1 VRGARGAAGRG
12 VLPDHQAAH
21 RQHQLQ
27 AVSPAGLGQ
36 HSQAAPNFPCRDSCQ
51 KGWRLLYILTAYY
64 RCSEVLRPFLL
75 AFLQGASGRPELPFH
90 GISKACEQNFRKT
103 LQFGGRS
110 LFPSSMELKAMVAGR
125 SAKRQLFLLPGGI
138 ERHLKIK
145 TCSVAQDVI
154 EELCCEMGLQ
164 RPEAFE
170 EYILFV
176 VTDRGEGLLDVPP
189 DPKWVPEG
197 GSAAR

>member
-1 VRGARGAAGRG
+1 MGEKNKKKRI
-12 VLPDHQAAH
+12 P
-21 RQHQLQ
+21 
-27 AVSPAGLGQ
+27 
-36 HSQAAPNFPCRDSCQ
+36 
-51 KGWRLLYILTAYY
+51 
-64 RCSEVLRPFLL
+64 
-75 AFLQGASGRPELPFH
+75 
-90 GISKACEQNFRKT
+90 
-103 LQFGGRS
+103 GGR
-110 LFPSSMELKAMVAGR
+110 FP
-125 SAKRQLFLLPGGI
+125 LPQ
-138 ERHLKIK
+138 
-145 TCSVAQDVI
+145 VAQDVI